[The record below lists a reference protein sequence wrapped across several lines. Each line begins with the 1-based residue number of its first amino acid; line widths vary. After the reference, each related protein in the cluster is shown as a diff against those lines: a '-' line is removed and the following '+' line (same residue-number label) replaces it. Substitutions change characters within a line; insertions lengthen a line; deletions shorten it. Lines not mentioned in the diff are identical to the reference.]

1 MVWKKKMA
9 YTAGYTP
16 VLFKDKKEDR
26 NNLPRIV
33 DVELRILL
41 WYEVAKISSWK
52 YCNLLHRT
60 VRFQGHVSTK
70 HTFNCAAAF
79 DTVEIYPE
87 LRMGWRSVRGVFIVS
102 WGTLCKKWPCCCLCY
117 SFFSWLIIVWKKC
130 CCFSWELS
138 LHVPWPFI
146 PPTCPMRDLMELQG
160 KAGIVMDKSSKRMK
174 CLNFCLEECEN
185 RLVFDFWFF
194 PHTTAEVLSFYLCLS
209 KCQTLI

>member
-1 MVWKKKMA
+1 MA

-16 VLFKDKKEDR
+16 VLFKDKWEDR

-117 SFFSWLIIVWKKC
+117 SFFLMVNYCMEEMLLLFMRIVSAC
-130 CCFSWELS
+130 ALAFHPSHLPHEGPDG
-138 LHVPWPFI
+138 V
-146 PPTCPMRDLMELQG
+146 
-160 KAGIVMDKSSKRMK
+160 AG
-174 CLNFCLEECEN
+174 
-185 RLVFDFWFF
+185 
-194 PHTTAEVLSFYLCLS
+194 
-209 KCQTLI
+209 